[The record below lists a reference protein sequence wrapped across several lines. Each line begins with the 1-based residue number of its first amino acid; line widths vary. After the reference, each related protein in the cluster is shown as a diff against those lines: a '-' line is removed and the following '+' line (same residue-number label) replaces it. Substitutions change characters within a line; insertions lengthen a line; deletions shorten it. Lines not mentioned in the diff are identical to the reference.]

1 MQFRK
6 DAYSYDDL
14 PDLPSGITEQL
25 VASNQ
30 VPVSLPQ
37 ETNLHEGKGK

>member
-14 PDLPSGITEQL
+14 PSLPSGITEQL
-25 VASNQ
+25 LASAQ
-30 VPVSLPQ
+30 APQ
-37 ETNLHEGKGK
+37 LAAPAAVLNEDKGK